1 MDKISI
7 ISKPI
12 ENELDEFKT
21 LFNQSLAHTDGL
33 LNEALAHILNRGG
46 KMMRPI
52 LILLIAHN
60 YGKISSA
67 TQNGA
72 IGLELLHTASLVH
85 DDVVDESA
93 ERRGQPSMNAI
104 YDNKIS
110 ILVGDYILS
119 TALFYVAKTENNR
132 MVEYLADL
140 GRTLSQGEI
149 NQLSNISNQEIT
161 EEDYFNVIRQK
172 TAALFAACAKVGA
185 LSADATDEEIA
196 KAEKFGET
204 LGLIFQIRDDIFD
217 YYESEEL
224 GKPTGNDMLEGK
236 LTLPVIHALL
246 STNNAEMMQLA
257 RKVKSGNITNDEIH
271 KLIDFTKENNGIE
284 YACERMEL
292 LKLQAQEYIKNCKKE
307 DVRNSLAAYLDFV
320 ISRDK

>member
-7 ISKPI
+7 IYKPI
-12 ENELDEFKT
+12 ENELDEFKI
-21 LFNQSLAHTDGL
+21 LFSQSLSHTDGL

-119 TALFYVAKTENNR
+119 TALFYVAKTHNNR

-161 EEDYFNVIRQK
+161 EEDYFKVIRQK

-246 STNNAEMMQLA
+246 STNNAEMMLLA
-257 RKVKSGNITNDEIH
+257 RKVKSGDITNDEIR
-271 KLIDFTKENNGIE
+271 KLIDFTKENCGIE
-284 YACERMEL
+284 YACEKMES